1 MSPYECPEFW
11 FPGCFEMEARVDP
24 YHAIVIEPN
33 IEMSRETRLD
43 RYVQVLV
50 DFLERLSGGRKP
62 DHPQTKPATAVTIQ
76 I

>member
-1 MSPYECPEFW
+1 MNPYEYPDFW
-11 FPGCFEMEARVDP
+11 FPGCYEMEARVDQH
-24 YHAIVIEPN
+24 HAREIEPG
-33 IEMSRETRLD
+33 IEEAPETRLD

-62 DHPQTKPATAVTIQ
+62 NLSPAKQETAVTIQ

>member
-1 MSPYECPEFW
+1 MNPYEYPDFW

-24 YHAIVIEPN
+24 YHAIAIEPSN
-33 IEMSRETRLD
+33 GEPPETRLD

-62 DHPQTKPATAVTIQ
+62 NQPHTAPATALKIN